1 MHAKHARINR
11 FMVRQENIQMHQ
23 RMPRRQALAAAVAAF
38 AAATTVSACAGESQ
52 PGISDEEP
60 SSPAKR
66 PKPGEPARH
75 ASDESF
81 PVGEPFGEAAW
92 SIGEVRDSSD
102 TAAVR
107 GDRLI
112 IHREVYPKS
121 VTSYAPDGSEVWYF
135 DLPGRGD
142 PDIYD
147 VQILDEVVAIL
158 TRAEVDG
165 EGLEESS
172 FVAKVLLL
180 SIQDGSV
187 VTETDLPIEDS
198 HAFPPAN
205 LIGDGVYMTEGGELR
220 DIPAENTT
228 PKFID
233 GVPVWTEAGDSG
245 NGEVLSAENWQGL
258 EYSFA
263 ERKEVVNRE
272 RGLVLVDE
280 PDTDDESLVGHIL
293 NIHTGDVLFSI
304 TSETNAFAE
313 HEVGRYWSP
322 VGDGESSVCSPSG
335 EFSVS
340 GALWIS
346 ESEGRCI
353 GGGDGQQNVTLT
365 AVDDAG
371 TAYGISEE
379 SKLVTVPAGGEAQV
393 SDLPE
398 VGAPNTPSPPFAIM
412 DGGLALHWDGL
423 TVTANPIR

>member
-1 MHAKHARINR
+1 
-11 FMVRQENIQMHQ
+11 MHQ

-52 PGISDEEP
+52 PGNSSEEP
-60 SSPAKR
+60 SSPVKR

-75 ASDESF
+75 AIDESF

-121 VTSYAPDGSEVWYF
+121 VTSYAPDGNEVWYF

-205 LIGDGVYMTEGGELR
+205 LIGDGVYMTEDGELR

-228 PKFID
+228 PRLID
-233 GVPVWTEAGDSG
+233 GVPVWTEASDSG
-245 NGEVLSAENWQGL
+245 NGDVLSTESWQGL

-263 ERKEVVNRE
+263 EQKEVVNRE

-280 PDTDDESLVGHIL
+280 PDAGDESLVGHIL
-293 NIHTGDVLFSI
+293 NVHTGDVLFSI

-313 HEVGRYWSP
+313 HAVGRYWSP
-322 VGDGESSVCSPSG
+322 VGDGESSICSPSG
-335 EFSVS
+335 EFAVS

-398 VGAPNTPSPPFAIM
+398 VGAPKTPSPPFAIM